1 MVRDLTTKLNSVE
14 LKMATYAQRLDAVEA
29 AQADFTA
36 KLAAL
41 QARTIITPATG
52 ATYAA
57 AAAPAIVPAS
67 VNDVVR
73 ELNLRAAK
81 RGNIIISG
89 LRSSPAGTDTA
100 TVTDLLRTE
109 LNINASVTHCSRL
122 GKPAD
127 DATRPRRLLVTVSSD
142 VDSTAAIRSAKKL
155 RSSTDAYVRD
165 NVYINADLTPEQR
178 TQDYN
183 LRCELKRRRA
193 AGETNLVIRDGAVTI
208 KKTRAAAPTAVTQAA
223 APVAVATN

>member
-1 MVRDLTTKLNSVE
+1 MACIIAILLVVGGVELNPGPPNSKQLDEIVQRLEDLSREVRDSRTALTTKFDDMVRDLTTKLNSVE

-36 KLAAL
+36 KLTAL
-41 QARTIITPATG
+41 QARTITPATG

-109 LNINASVTHCSRL
+109 LNINANVTHCSRL
-122 GKPAD
+122 GNLLTTPLDHAD
-127 DATRPRRLLVTVSSD
+127 CSSLSRLT
-142 VDSTAAIRSAKKL
+142 
-155 RSSTDAYVRD
+155 
-165 NVYINADLTPEQR
+165 LTPLLPSAWPR
-178 TQDYN
+178 S
-183 LRCELKRRRA
+183 CA
-193 AGETNLVIRDGAVTI
+193 AQLTPMYVTMC
-208 KKTRAAAPTAVTQAA
+208 TLMLT
-223 APVAVATN
+223 